1 MNNIFNEKNTYEI
14 GVDEAGRGPLF
25 GRVYTAAVVLPKD
38 LDCKDIKDSKRF
50 SSEKKIR
57 KVYEYIKENALFY
70 SIDYISEEEIDKLNI
85 REATILCMKKSI
97 HAVLNKIN
105 YDFSFEID
113 IMIDGTDFNYL
124 TYYYDKQINNI
135 PVNMIKKGDSKFYNI
150 AAASI
155 LAKVSRD
162 EYIYELCDSDITL
175 DNYYL
180 LKKNKGYGTKDH
192 LNGIKKYGL
201 SKYHRKSFHIK
212 NLK

>member
-1 MNNIFNEKNTYEI
+1 MNNIFNEKNKYEI
-14 GVDEAGRGPLF
+14 GIDEAGRGPLL

-70 SIDYISEEEIDKLNI
+70 SIDYVSEQEIDKINI

-105 YDFSFEID
+105 YDFTFEID

-124 TYYYDKQINNI
+124 TYYYILIIFFYSRSSNI
-135 PVNMIKKGDSKFYNI
+135 
-150 AAASI
+150 
-155 LAKVSRD
+155 
-162 EYIYELCDSDITL
+162 
-175 DNYYL
+175 
-180 LKKNKGYGTKDH
+180 
-192 LNGIKKYGL
+192 
-201 SKYHRKSFHIK
+201 
-212 NLK
+212 

>member
-70 SIDYISEEEIDKLNI
+70 SIDYVSEQEIDKLNI

-105 YDFSFEID
+105 YDFTFEID

-124 TYYYDKQINNI
+124 TYYYDKQINDI
-135 PVNMIKKGDSKFYNI
+135 SVNMIKKGDSKFYNI

-162 EYIYELCDSDITL
+162 EYIYELCDLDITL

-192 LNGIKKYGL
+192 LNGIKNHGL

-212 NLK
+212 NLN